1 MKKEKKEL
9 NFVKYRF
16 IAIGI
21 SIILILVGFISV
33 FLHKGLNLSI
43 DFAGGVV
50 FQVKI
55 DADTN
60 QIEIRDILN
69 KNGFGKDVQQIG
81 KPENHTYLIRIKSA
95 KDDIKNNKNIE
106 IIKKIYENY
115 FGKDKVKWRSI
126 NLVGPSMSKQ
136 LIGSS
141 WLLITVVFGLILLY
155 VLLRFKQLQYSVAA
169 IVALLHDSIITIG
182 IFSILNKEI
191 STQIVAAI
199 LTLIGYSLNDTIVV
213 FSRIRENK
221 NLYPNMY
228 FPDLINKSINDT
240 LSRTIVTS
248 LTTFV
253 VVLSIYIF
261 GSTVTKDFALALA
274 IGILVGTYSSIF
286 IAAPILIGM
295 TKDTKKKMAAR

>member
-1 MKKEKKEL
+1 MRKDL

-21 SIILILVGFISV
+21 SIILILIGFISI
-33 FLHKGLNLSI
+33 FMHKGLNLSI

-50 FQVKI
+50 FQTKI
-55 DADTN
+55 DTN
-60 QIEIRDILN
+60 TNLSEIRDILN

-81 KPENHTYLIRIKSA
+81 KPDDHIFLIRIKSA
-95 KDDIKNNKNIE
+95 KDDAKNNENIE
-106 IIKKIYENY
+106 IVKKIYEQN
-115 FGKDKVKWRSI
+115 FGKDKVHWRSV

-136 LIGSS
+136 LVGSS
-141 WLLITVVFGLILLY
+141 WVLITVVFGLILIY
-155 VLLRFKQLQYSVAA
+155 VLIRFKQFQFSLAA
-169 IVALLHDSIITIG
+169 IIALIHDSLITIG

-213 FSRIRENK
+213 FSRIRENR

-261 GSTVTKDFALALA
+261 GSTVTRDFALALA
-274 IGILVGTYSSIF
+274 IGIFVGTYSSIF

-295 TKDTKKKMAAR
+295 SKEKNKKAAR